1 MKTICIKTNNEI
13 AKNYLL
19 ENLKHIHLDDIYIS
33 SHKFKIFNNIF
44 IHYKGE
50 NIELFLS
57 SISIILSSLVF
68 DIYEKNITKKIF
80 YKEYFYF
87 ENIEQ
92 KEIFKNLDKN
102 SFEDVRIVCRK
113 GKYFI

>member
-13 AKNYLL
+13 SKNYLL

-68 DIYEKNITKKIF
+68 DIYEKNIIKNIF
-80 YKEYFYF
+80 YREYFYF
-87 ENIEQ
+87 DNIEQ
-92 KEIFKNLDKN
+92 KEILENIEKT
-102 SFEDVRIVCRK
+102 SFEDIRIICRK
-113 GKYFI
+113 RKYFI